1 MTRRWLSP
9 RMARW
14 LSGSLASVVLVAA
27 VSGLVGLL
35 GLRVPAL
42 YLLVLYVL
50 VVMSVAIRWGTAVA
64 AAAAVLSVGVYA
76 YLFFPPI
83 HSLWVDD
90 WREAV
95 ALAVFL
101 VTAVVVGELAARLRR
116 AAMESARLTEE
127 QSALRRVATL
137 VAQSLSPS
145 VVFEAVTREVGL
157 LCGADLARMER
168 YEVDGTVTGVA
179 AWGTLAEQ
187 LAVGTRF
194 DLDGLSVA
202 REVLQSGNPVRLE
215 SFAGA
220 TGGIAREARGL
231 GIRSSVGCPIVVAGH
246 LWGVIA
252 ASTRRDEPFPANAE
266 AQIASFTELVATAVA
281 NAQARVE
288 LRAIAD
294 EQAALRRV
302 ATLVA
307 RAAPPAA
314 VFAAVAE
321 EVAQVLPA
329 GDLTVISRYDP
340 DATVTVVAGWS
351 RTGGPVPVGRRVSV
365 SGRNV
370 AALVLETGRT
380 ARLDYHDA
388 DVTAAVAAEA
398 HALGI
403 RSSVGAPISVEGR
416 AWGVMTVLSTG
427 EDPLPP
433 DTEERLAGFTELV
446 ATAIADTQARAEL
459 RRVADEQAALR
470 RVATLVARTAA
481 PPAVFAAVAEEI
493 GRLIPTDAALV
504 NRYNQDGTHT
514 VMGTWSSTG
523 HPLALGERT
532 LLGGE
537 NVTTLVYETGRP
549 ARVDAYTADDGGAT
563 TAAALRVGLRSA
575 VGAPINVAGRLWG
588 VMIAG
593 STREEM
599 LPEDTETRLAGF
611 TELVATAIANAE
623 AHAELTASRAR
634 IVAAAD
640 GTRRRIERDLHDG
653 AQQRLVALAMQLRV
667 AQGAVPAELDE
678 HAAELGRVIAG
689 LTGALDELR
698 EIARGIH
705 PAILAKGGLVP
716 ALRTLARRSAVPV
729 QLGVRPVRL
738 PERIEVATYY
748 VVSEALT
755 NAAKHANASV
765 VRVIVEMV
773 DGVLHVLVGDDGV
786 GGADPGRGSGLVG
799 LRDRVEA
806 TGGTLTVQ
814 SRPGDGTRLM
824 VELPVD
830 LGEQSTFS

>member
-1 MTRRWLSP
+1 MAHRWVSP
-9 RMARW
+9 RAGRW
-14 LSGSLASVVLVAA
+14 VSGLLASVVLLAALSGLAA
-27 VSGLVGLL
+27 VLDPH
-35 GLRVPAL
+35 VPAP
-42 YLLVLYVL
+42 YLLVLYL
-50 VVMSVAIRWGTAVA
+50 PVVMSVAIAFSSAAA
-64 AAAAVLSVGVYA
+64 AAAAVLSVAVYG
-76 YLFFPPI
+76 YLFLPPI
-83 HSLWVDD
+83 GSFAVAGWGD
-90 WREAV
+90 AV
-95 ALAVFL
+95 ALGVFL
-101 VTAVVVGELAARLRR
+101 VTAVVVGELASRSRR
-116 AAMESARLTEE
+116 AVMESARLTEE

-168 YEVDGTVTGVA
+168 YEADGTVTGVA
-179 AWGTLAEQ
+179 AWGGMADQ

-202 REVLQSGNPVRLE
+202 REVWESGSPVRLE
-215 SFAGA
+215 SFASA
-220 TGGIAREARGL
+220 TGGIAREAREL
-231 GIRSSVGCPIVVAGH
+231 GIRSSVGCPVVVAGH
-246 LWGVIA
+246 LWGVVA
-252 ASTRRDEPFPANAE
+252 ASTRRDEPFSANAE
-266 AQIASFTELVATAVA
+266 AQIASFTELVATAIA

-288 LRAIAD
+288 LRAIAN

-321 EVAQVLPA
+321 EVGQVLPA
-329 GDLTVISRYDP
+329 GDLTGIGRYNP
-340 DATVTVVAGWS
+340 DATMTVVASWS
-351 RTGGPVPVGRRVSV
+351 RTGGPVRVGTRVSV

-370 AALVLETGRT
+370 PSLVLATGRPT
-380 ARLDYHDA
+380 RLDYRDA
-388 DVTAAVAAEA
+388 NTTGAIAAHNRAW
-398 HALGI
+398 GMGC
-403 RSSVGAPISVEGR
+403 SVGTPISVEGHT
-416 AWGVMTVLSTG
+416 WGVMSVVTTG
-427 EDPLPP
+427 AEPLPP
-433 DTEERLAGFTELV
+433 HTEERLAGFTELV
-446 ATAIADTQARAEL
+446 ATAIADAEARAEL

-470 RVATLVARTAA
+470 RVATLVARAA
-481 PPAVFAAVAEEI
+481 PPPAVFAAVAEEI

-504 NRYNQDGTHT
+504 NRYNHDGTHT

-532 LLGGE
+532 AVGGR
-537 NVTTLVYETGRP
+537 NVTTLVFETGRP
-549 ARVDAYTADDGGAT
+549 SRVDVYAADDPNGT

-575 VGAPINVAGRLWG
+575 VGAPISVAGRLWG

-593 STREEM
+593 STREGM

-611 TELVATAIANAE
+611 TELVATAIANAQ

-634 IVAAAD
+634 IVAAGD
-640 GTRRRIERDLHDG
+640 ETRRRIERDLHDG

-667 AQGAVPAELDE
+667 AQAAVPAEFDE
-678 HAAELGRVIAG
+678 YAAKLEPVIAG

-716 ALRTLARRSAVPV
+716 ALRTLGRRSPVPV
-729 QLGVRPVRL
+729 KLDMRPMRL

-748 VVSEALT
+748 VASEALT
-755 NAAKHANASV
+755 NAAKHANARV
-765 VRVIVEMV
+765 VRVAVETV
-773 DGVLHVLVGDDGV
+773 DGVLRVVVDDDGV
-786 GGADPGRGSGLVG
+786 GGADPARGSGLVG

-806 TGGTLTVQ
+806 TGGTLTVR
-814 SRPGDGTRLM
+814 SRPGEGTRLA

-830 LGEQSTFS
+830 LDEQSRP